1 LGFRPMKKTRDN
13 PDLIASTSEQERPGS
28 VPDHTFASD
37 LTNPSTWGLDE
48 PGGNSFTDLESSISD
63 TASAASKLTDGS
75 RVAVIGG
82 GPAGSLFSYFLLKT
96 LELVDTRIELDIY
109 EPRDFSHSG
118 PSGCNHCG
126 GVVSESL
133 IQILGAEGIILPSD
147 VVQRGIDSYMM
158 HMDAGEVRIDT
169 PLHEKRIAAVYRGN
183 GPRNA
188 PPAMTMGFDRYLLE
202 LATKRGANWQ
212 RKMVTDFKR
221 DGKGWGLCCADG
233 TEANYDLLII
243 ASGVNSA
250 LLPMTEKL
258 GIKFHPPTAVK
269 TFIAE
274 FRLGEQ
280 LIEATFGTSMHV
292 FLLDLPKL
300 EFAALIPKGDYV
312 TLCMLGDDID
322 EELVNRFLNSS
333 EVRECF
339 PENRVPV
346 NACHCFPRI
355 NVGPALRP
363 YDDRI
368 VFIGDT
374 GVARLYKDG
383 IGSAYRTAKAAAMT
397 CALHGISSD
406 DFKNHY
412 WSACRL
418 ITRDN
423 AIGKLV
429 FLVCKVIQKLKFTRR
444 AVLRMVVLEQ
454 AIEDRKPRMSSVLWD
469 VFSGSAPYSDVLLRT
484 LHPAFLGHLVWNLLV
499 ANLPPI
505 HETKKKVT
513 VI

>member
-1 LGFRPMKKTRDN
+1 MDKTRHN
-13 PDLIASTSEQERPGS
+13 PDLIASTCEKGRSGTAPDDGS
-28 VPDHTFASD
+28 STSD
-37 LTNPSTWGLDE
+37 FTNASTWGLDE
-48 PGGNSFTDLESSISD
+48 TDGSSFTDLESSRSNIN
-63 TASAASKLTDGS
+63 KLTDGS

-96 LELVDTRIELDIY
+96 LELIDTRIELDIY
-109 EPRDFSHSG
+109 EPREFSHSG

-133 IQILGAEGIILPSD
+133 VQILGAEGIIIPSD

-169 PLHEKRIAAVYRGN
+169 PLQEKRIAAVYRGN

-188 PPAMTMGFDRYLLE
+188 SPAMIKGFDRYLLE
-202 LATKRGANWQ
+202 LATKRGANWR
-212 RKMVTDFKR
+212 RKMVTDFQS
-221 DGKGWGLCCADG
+221 DDTGWALSCADG
-233 TEANYDLLII
+233 SKAYYDLLVV

-250 LLPMTEKL
+250 LLSMTEKL
-258 GIKFHPPTAVK
+258 DIEFHPPTAVK
-269 TFIAE
+269 AFIAE

-280 LIEATFGTSMHV
+280 LTEATFGTSMHV

-322 EELVNRFLNSS
+322 EELVNRFLNSP
-333 EVRECF
+333 EVRGCF
-339 PENRVPV
+339 PEGSVPASV
-346 NACHCFPRI
+346 CHCFPRL
-355 NVGPALRP
+355 NVGPARCP
-363 YDDRI
+363 YGDRI
-368 VFIGDT
+368 VFIGDS

-383 IGSAYRTAKAAAMT
+383 IGSAFRTAKAAAMT
-397 CALHGISSD
+397 SALHGISSA

-412 WSACRL
+412 WSACRH

-423 AIGKLV
+423 AIGKLI
-429 FLVCKVIQKLKFTRR
+429 FLVCKLIQKLKFTRR

-454 AIEDRKPRMSSVLWD
+454 TLEDRKPRMSGVLWD
-469 VFSGSAPYSDVLLRT
+469 VFSGSAPYSDILLRAM
-484 LHPAFLGHLVWNLLV
+484 HPAFLGYLAWNLLV
-499 ANLPPI
+499 ANLPPV
-505 HETKKKVT
+505 HEADKKVT
-513 VI
+513 VT

>member
-1 LGFRPMKKTRDN
+1 MKKTKHD
-13 PDLIASTSEQERPGS
+13 PDLIASTDKPGPS
-28 VPDHTFASD
+28 GDTPDDALASD
-37 LTNPSTWGLDE
+37 LTNASTWGLDE
-48 PGGNSFTDLESSISD
+48 SDGNSFTDLESSRGD
-63 TASAASKLTDGS
+63 AASVANKLTDGS

-96 LELVDTRIELDIY
+96 LELVDTNIELDIY
-109 EPRDFSHSG
+109 EPREFSHSG

-133 IQILGAEGIILPSD
+133 VQILGAEGIILPPE

-188 PPAMTMGFDRYLLE
+188 PPAMIAGFDRYLLE

-212 RKMVTDFKR
+212 RKMVTDLQR
-221 DGKGWGLCCADG
+221 NEKGWGLHCADG
-233 TEANYDLLII
+233 SEANYDLLII

-250 LLPMTEKL
+250 LLSMTEKL
-258 GIKFHPPTAVK
+258 DIKFHPPTAVK
-269 TFIAE
+269 AFIAE
-274 FRLGEQ
+274 FKLGEQ
-280 LIEATFGTSMHV
+280 VVEATFGTSMHV

-322 EELVNRFLNSS
+322 EELVNRFLNSP
-333 EVRECF
+333 EVSGCF
-339 PENRVPV
+339 PDGRVPV
-346 NACHCFPRI
+346 NVCHCFPRL
-355 NVGPALRP
+355 NVGPARRP
-363 YDDRI
+363 YGDRI
-368 VFIGDT
+368 AFIGDS

-383 IGSAYRTAKAAAMT
+383 IGSAFRTAKAAAMT

-412 WSACRL
+412 WSACQL
-418 ITRDN
+418 IIRDN
-423 AIGKLV
+423 AIGKLI

-454 AIEDRKPRMSSVLWD
+454 TLEDRKPRMSGVLWD
-469 VFSGSAPYSDVLLRT
+469 VFSGSAPYSDILLRT
-484 LHPAFLGHLVWNLLV
+484 MHPAFLGHLVWNLLV

-505 HETKKKVT
+505 RETNKKVT
-513 VI
+513 AT